1 MINLPIEVEDNIR
14 LIDASHTFSTAIPAI
29 QTFLIKHRHAEV
41 CMYEVLC
48 SGFFEGVIKGMDALR
63 WPTNLLVSRK
73 RAEHCL
79 SILYDQDLDQRFLAD
94 YSQAQSIFEDE
105 NTLKRIDSENGV
117 EFFLGMCWVGQ
128 LYNEMGVRERSLN
141 YCQGAGYE
149 EDS

>member
-1 MINLPIEVEDNIR
+1 MVYLPD
-14 LIDASHTFSTAIPAI
+14 
-29 QTFLIKHRHAEV
+29 
-41 CMYEVLC
+41 VLN
-48 SGFFEGVIKGMDALR
+48 SDFFEGVVKGMGALE

-94 YSQAQSIFEDE
+94 YAHAQSIFEDK
-105 NTLKRIDSENGV
+105 NTLKRIDSENGG